1 MVDMIDKKERQR
13 EHVRRSYYRKIN
25 KVRCT
30 KELVRVLSQQHKA
43 AVAQQE
49 SLLALQNQDPAVIEQ
64 SRRHVMQLYLDATKL
79 AEELRQEHEEL
90 QTLLDEREKLGLK
103 VQHVVEGFAD
113 GLVSTKSLVGHW
125 SSLET
130 DTCP

>member
-25 KVRCT
+25 KVRGT
-30 KELVRVLSQQHKA
+30 KELVRVLSEQHKA

-49 SLLALQNQDPAVIEQ
+49 RLLKLQNQDPAAIEQ
-64 SRRHVMQLYLDATKL
+64 SRVHVMQLYLDATKL
-79 AEELRQEHEEL
+79 TEELRQEHEEL
-90 QTLLDEREKLGLK
+90 QTLLDEREKLGFK

-113 GLVSTKSLVGHW
+113 DLVSTKALAGLW
-125 SSLET
+125 AAIG
-130 DTCP
+130 C